1 VIKFEDSQI
10 NFQEAKEQ
18 EMQIKDVLDGDSIYF
33 LNTQRELSTDNS
45 IYFINKEVKDNS
57 VKKIPIILKFDEN
70 SSSIIKANS
79 NNTLDKIR
87 EQNSNLIKNEFLFTL
102 HGSFISKDQE
112 STFSIGE
119 IMDSSNTIILKNN
132 KPKMKIKILED
143 NKSVKLEQN
152 IDPSYK
158 ISELRRD
165 LNLENNKV
173 FQKGT
178 SEIDI
183 GDEDNLTVADIQ
195 FEGKINIIEKS
206 LKYNIFVN
214 NSLILSESY
223 SPLIKV
229 ADLRTYLLKY
239 IPKECSFIT
248 TIKQTPIPREL
259 ENTIQ
264 VNKISDNNNNIF
276 IESEQKKFV
285 SKNKPLENAV
295 FLRKEGEL
303 DIYLFPSR
311 KFDIGKPGST
321 NEDKNECM
329 KISKEINRK
338 ILMFVGQI
346 GSGKTTLINS
356 LINALCG
363 IQLHDNFRYII
374 IDELAMDPGVQDIN
388 SLANSR
394 TSFVTVYNIEAF
406 NDNPP
411 ITIIDTPGFGDNRG
425 IKFNEKIIEMISELF
440 KNWIDSVN
448 GICFVASSSSP
459 RLTSTQKYIFSS
471 IVSLFGNDIAENFI
485 PMLTFSDGK
494 EPQILASLLVR

>member
-1 VIKFEDSQI
+1 
-10 NFQEAKEQ
+10 
-18 EMQIKDVLDGDSIYF
+18 M
-33 LNTQRELSTDNS
+33 
-45 IYFINKEVKDNS
+45 
-57 VKKIPIILKFDEN
+57 KK
-70 SSSIIKANS
+70 
-79 NNTLDKIR
+79 
-87 EQNSNLIKNEFLFTL
+87 
-102 HGSFISKDQE
+102 
-112 STFSIGE
+112 
-119 IMDSSNTIILKNN
+119 
-132 KPKMKIKILED
+132 
-143 NKSVKLEQN
+143 
-152 IDPSYK
+152 Y
-158 ISELRRD
+158 
-165 LNLENNKV
+165 KV

-214 NSLILSESY
+214 NSQISSESY
-223 SPLIKV
+223 SPVITV
-229 ADLRTYLLKY
+229 ADLRTYLLMH
-239 IPKECSFIT
+239 IPKECSFINAN
-248 TIKQTPIPREL
+248 KQTPIPQEL
-259 ENTIQ
+259 EDTIQ
-264 VNKISDNNNNIF
+264 INKISDNNNNIF
-276 IESEQKKFV
+276 IESEQKKVV
-285 SKNKPLENAV
+285 SKNKPLENAI

-311 KFDIGKPGST
+311 KFDIGKPNST
-321 NEDKNECM
+321 NEEKNECM

-338 ILMFVGQI
+338 ILMVVGQT
-346 GSGKTTLINS
+346 GSGKTTLLNS

-363 IQLHDNFRYII
+363 IQLQDNFRYII
-374 IDELAMDPGVQDIN
+374 IDELAKDSGVQDIN
-388 SLANSR
+388 SQAKSR
-394 TSFVTVYNIEAF
+394 TSFVTAYNIEAF

-425 IKFNEKIIEMISELF
+425 IKFDEKIVEMIRELF

-448 GICFVASSSSP
+448 GICFVASSSSA